1 MHPGCWQCPEPQPAT
16 QSPPGRKGELAMQ
29 ACVSTPVG
37 SLPRLRVQHPHPL
50 SPLQQLLG
58 GGSPILSTSC
68 PLGPLPTPIRGV
80 ALDQAGQV
88 ACKPGAGSGPDRVS
102 ENQLG
107 LTNSRCR
114 VAGRGSPPVR
124 GMDPPG
130 GLRLPTAVSP
140 VLGSLQVAGAQ
151 ALPPPW
157 LPLVWTLSL
166 AFSPDYPLQ
175 PPLPGSQ
182 DTCPPALRSSPLLLH
197 TLCPLPV
204 LPSVQSMTNASTIRA
219 SQSQAGAPLF
229 SGMGATEKA
238 LYLHEE
244 PWP

>member
-1 MHPGCWQCPEPQPAT
+1 MRDITQTSTSQPSLAQRNLMHPGCWQCPQPQPAT

-114 VAGRGSPPVR
+114 VTGRKGLTSSKGHGPSR
-124 GMDPPG
+124 GPQAPHSRLPCAREPPG
-130 GLRLPTAVSP
+130 GWGPSAPSPMAPTGMDIK
-140 VLGSLQVAGAQ
+140 LGI
-151 ALPPPW
+151 
-157 LPLVWTLSL
+157 
-166 AFSPDYPLQ
+166 Q
-175 PPLPGSQ
+175 P
-182 DTCPPALRSSPLLLH
+182 
-197 TLCPLPV
+197 
-204 LPSVQSMTNASTIRA
+204 
-219 SQSQAGAPLF
+219 
-229 SGMGATEKA
+229 
-238 LYLHEE
+238 
-244 PWP
+244 